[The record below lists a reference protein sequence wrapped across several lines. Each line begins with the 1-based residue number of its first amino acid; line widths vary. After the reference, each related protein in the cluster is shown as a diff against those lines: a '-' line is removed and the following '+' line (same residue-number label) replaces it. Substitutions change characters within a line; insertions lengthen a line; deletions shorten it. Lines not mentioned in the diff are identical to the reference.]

1 MFKKYAIYSIS
12 LSAIALAYSNTILI
26 FPVCIG
32 VLFFQK
38 YFIIDKKGNSNLMIQ
53 NDVISM
59 LALYQVQSNSFRY
72 ICLFEN

>member
-12 LSAIALAYSNTILI
+12 LSSIALVYSNTMLI

-38 YFIIDKKGNSNLMIQ
+38 YFIIDRKGNSNLMIE
-53 NDVISM
+53 NDVIFVY
-59 LALYQVQSNSFRY
+59 L
-72 ICLFEN
+72 C

>member
-12 LSAIALAYSNTILI
+12 LSSIALVYSNTMLI

-53 NDVISM
+53 NDVISV
-59 LALYQVQSNSFRY
+59 LALYQV
-72 ICLFEN
+72 